1 MWWNILSGNNS
12 SEHINRITMKKYTIF
27 SLALLFTW
35 GMALTSCGKKKKHY
49 ETDVVA
55 EQAANSP
62 LPTWPDTT
70 RFKGCIRVKM
80 VTSMGDMVLALYNQT
95 PKHRDNFLKL
105 VKNDFY
111 QNLLFHRVIQGFMIQ
126 GGDPDSRNAP
136 AGMMLGQGGQKDAS
150 GKEVRIDA
158 EFIDTLYHLKGALAA
173 ARQSEQV
180 NPLKQSSGSQFYI
193 VSGKPSNREELEA
206 MRQNIAQERF
216 FADPANDAYR
226 VRRDMYQQSGDQA
239 GWSRMMSDIDP
250 QIRQFRAT
258 KNLNYPEWVQRL
270 YESTGGAPMLDGQ
283 YTVFGQLISGFDVLD
298 KIAAAPT
305 ATGDRPQQDIKII
318 RCSILE

>member
-1 MWWNILSGNNS
+1 
-12 SEHINRITMKKYTIF
+12 
-27 SLALLFTW
+27 
-35 GMALTSCGKKKKHY
+35 
-49 ETDVVA
+49 
-55 EQAANSP
+55 
-62 LPTWPDTT
+62 
-70 RFKGCIRVKM
+70 
-80 VTSMGDMVLALYNQT
+80 
-95 PKHRDNFLKL
+95 
-105 VKNDFY
+105 
-111 QNLLFHRVIQGFMIQ
+111 
-126 GGDPDSRNAP
+126 
-136 AGMMLGQGGQKDAS
+136 
-150 GKEVRIDA
+150 VRIDA

-173 ARQSEQV
+173 ARQSDQV

-216 FADPANDAYR
+216 FADSANDAYR

-239 GWSRMMSDIDP
+239 GWSRMMGDIDP
-250 QIRQFRAT
+250 QIRQYRAT

-298 KIAAAPT
+298 KISAAPT

-318 RCSILE
+318 RCSILK